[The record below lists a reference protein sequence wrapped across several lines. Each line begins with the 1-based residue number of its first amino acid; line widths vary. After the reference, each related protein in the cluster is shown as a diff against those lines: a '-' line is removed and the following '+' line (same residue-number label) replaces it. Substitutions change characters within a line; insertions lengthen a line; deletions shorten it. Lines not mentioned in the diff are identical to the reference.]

1 MKNPHICEKSQRFL
15 KFKNLPGLCKG
26 LAKVLQLL
34 FYISINDKKGLLIN
48 GDDPLT
54 CRPIKKEGSRVLHFQ
69 TMNLALLTEWVDMML
84 EVLKDNYGPWMDLE
98 RSAAPVRGAW
108 ALRHILFFE
117 KKKKK
122 KNFKAHFKA
131 GASTNPGFLPPRAR
145 RHILI

>member
-1 MKNPHICEKSQRFL
+1 MKNPHICKKSQRFL

-54 CRPIKKEGSRVLHFQ
+54 CRPIKQGESRVLHFQ
-69 TMNLALLTEWVDMML
+69 TMNLALQTEWVDMML

-108 ALRHILFFE
+108 ALRHILKQVLPQIQDF
-117 KKKKK
+117 
-122 KNFKAHFKA
+122 
-131 GASTNPGFLPPRAR
+131 FLPELGDISSFRVWLDEWSTRAT
-145 RHILI
+145 LQ